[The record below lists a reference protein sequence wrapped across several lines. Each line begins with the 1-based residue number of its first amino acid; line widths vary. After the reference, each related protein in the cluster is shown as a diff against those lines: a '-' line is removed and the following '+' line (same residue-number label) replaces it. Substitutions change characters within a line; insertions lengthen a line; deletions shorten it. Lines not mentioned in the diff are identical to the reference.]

1 MSDISIAFRVDASF
15 NIGLGHFYRCL
26 TLAKALC
33 ESGSMVEF
41 ISRDHLGAINEQV
54 KTQGYKVS
62 VLPLPIKDK
71 KQEDLKGYEK
81 LLGVSQEID
90 SNETIQALKN
100 RNIDWLIVD
109 HYALDYRW
117 EEKLRP
123 YCKKIMV
130 IDDMANRKHSCD
142 ILLDQTYRRIEE
154 DYKQL
159 VSKGCKL
166 LLGSEYAQLRTEFVK
181 YRERALQY
189 REKNHKINDILISM
203 GGMDDENITLRILD
217 AIDLIKLE
225 TTLNV
230 IVVLGSGAPNLKNI
244 KRNLH
249 KYNFNVNLLIDVTN
263 MAALMSKVDLAIG
276 AGGTTSWER
285 CCLGL
290 PTILIVISEDQMKI
304 GQNLSEIGAVITLQ
318 KNNTMEELIRKSI
331 NVLSKDRIKYLEMC
345 HCSAKVCDGN
355 GTKRTVEQVMKVDIG
370 NNNDI

>member
-1 MSDISIAFRVDASF
+1 
-15 NIGLGHFYRCL
+15 
-26 TLAKALC
+26 
-33 ESGSMVEF
+33 
-41 ISRDHLGAINEQV
+41 
-54 KTQGYKVS
+54 
-62 VLPLPIKDK
+62 
-71 KQEDLKGYEK
+71 
-81 LLGVSQEID
+81 
-90 SNETIQALKN
+90 
-100 RNIDWLIVD
+100 
-109 HYALDYRW
+109 
-117 EEKLRP
+117 
-123 YCKKIMV
+123 
-130 IDDMANRKHSCD
+130 
-142 ILLDQTYRRIEE
+142 
-154 DYKQL
+154 
-159 VSKGCKL
+159 
-166 LLGSEYAQLRTEFVK
+166 
-181 YRERALQY
+181 
-189 REKNHKINDILISM
+189 M

-263 MAALMSKVDLAIG
+263 MAALMSEVDLAIG